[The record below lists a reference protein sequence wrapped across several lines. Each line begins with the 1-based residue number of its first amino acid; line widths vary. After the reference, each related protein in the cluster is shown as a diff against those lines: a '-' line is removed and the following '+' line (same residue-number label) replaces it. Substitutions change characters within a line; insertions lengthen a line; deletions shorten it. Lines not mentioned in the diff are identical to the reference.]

1 MADKQILNQAEINAA
16 IAARNAA
23 QARVEAANQ
32 AKTVFAEKSIPL
44 TLATVPKV
52 TAGLNAFIQAL
63 KSGTTGKAYN
73 QVLKNAQSALSESKA
88 VTSVL
93 KPELTKIEGEIT
105 AAGQALANITIP
117 APIYGSSSSSE
128 SDMLTADAFALIE
141 MTFRMYDLEELT
153 PMIQQMMEEGV
164 SPNRAALL
172 LKTDPKYN
180 RDAAGNPIGYQK
192 RFYGNELRRQ
202 AGLNVISEEA
212 YLALENSYSE
222 TLKAYGQANYFGTDK
237 TARQAKMAQVI
248 GGDVSAKEFQDRVIL
263 AVDRVKNSDVMT
275 RRAFDGYYG
284 INDNDLVAYFLNPKE
299 VLPLLQEKVVSAE
312 IGGAALTQGL
322 LADRIRSEE
331 LAKFGVTK
339 QSAQEGYRGIA
350 SVLPTATKLSDI
362 YAQEGITYTQTTGEQ
377 EAFLGLES
385 AKRAREKLISREL
398 GTFSGRAGTAKG
410 ALAEEK
416 FV

>member
-1 MADKQILNQAEINAA
+1 MADKKILNQAERDAATAAMNAA
-16 IAARNAA
+16 R
-23 QARVEAANQ
+23 ARVAAANQ
-32 AKTVFAEKSIPL
+32 AKTAFA
-44 TLATVPKV
+44 
-52 TAGLNAFIQAL
+52 TASTPQILGTISKTTSGLNAFIEAL
-63 KSGTTGKAYN
+63 KSGTTGKAYT
-73 QVLKNAQSALSESKA
+73 QVLQGAKSALAESKSVA
-88 VTSVL
+88 GVL
-93 KPELTKIEGEIT
+93 KPELAKIEGEIT
-105 AAGQALANITIP
+105 AAETALAGITIP
-117 APIYGSSSSSE
+117 APVYGSSSSE

-141 MTFRMYDLEELT
+141 MTFRMFDLEELA

-202 AGLNVISEEA
+202 AGLNVISEDA

-275 RRAFDGYYG
+275 RRAFEGYYG
-284 INDNDLVAYFLNPKE
+284 SNDNDLVAYFLNPKE

-322 LADRIRSEE
+322 LADRMRSEE

>member
-1 MADKQILNQAEINAA
+1 MGDKQILNQAEINAA

-23 QARVEAANQ
+23 QARVTAANQ
-32 AKTVFAEKSIPL
+32 AKAVFAEKSIPQ
-44 TLATVPKV
+44 TLATIPKV
-52 TAGLNAFIQAL
+52 TAGLNAFIEAL

-73 QVLKNAQSALSESKA
+73 QAFKNAQSVIAESKA

-93 KPELTKIEGEIT
+93 KPELTKIQGEVT
-105 AAGQALANITIP
+105 AAETALAGITVP
-117 APIYGSSSSSE
+117 APVYGSSSSE

-141 MTFRMYDLEELT
+141 MTFRMFDLEELA

-192 RFYGNELRRQ
+192 RFYGNELRRK
-202 AGLNVISEEA
+202 AGLNVISEDA

-237 TARQAKMAQVI
+237 TARQAKMAQII

-263 AVDRVKNSDVMT
+263 AVNRVKDSDVMT
-275 RRAFDGYYG
+275 RRAFEGYYG